1 MKVALC
7 LSGQT
12 RGLYKAHEY
21 VSRNLLSRYDVDVF
35 CHTWDTTEQIESLY
49 KPKGFGYSVSSEMK
63 WDVEYRT
70 RDPINHPARNTLCFY
85 YSLYC
90 ADRYRSEFERQHGI
104 KYDVVI
110 RSRYD
115 YAISRPLDFN
125 QLDLNLLWTPLIKIP
140 MPSGFLCTDQ
150 FAFSNSLNM
159 SIYSDVYPKIDFY
172 HQTGTLV
179 NGEDM
184 LSRHLKESGISD
196 KVSYVDMWDPF
207 MGGKYNYGPHS
218 LIRDDMEE
226 WVNK

>member
-1 MKVALC
+1 
-7 LSGQT
+7 
-12 RGLYKAHEY
+12 
-21 VSRNLLSRYDVDVF
+21 
-35 CHTWDTTEQIESLY
+35 
-49 KPKGFGYSVSSEMK
+49 
-63 WDVEYRT
+63 
-70 RDPINHPARNTLCFY
+70 
-85 YSLYC
+85 
-90 ADRYRSEFERQHGI
+90 
-104 KYDVVI
+104 
-110 RSRYD
+110 
-115 YAISRPLDFN
+115 
-125 QLDLNLLWTPLIKIP
+125 
-140 MPSGFLCTDQ
+140 
-150 FAFSNSLNM
+150 M

>member
-1 MKVALC
+1 MRIALC
-7 LSGQT
+7 LSGQA
-12 RGLYKAHEY
+12 RGLYKAYEY
-21 VSRNLLSRYDVDVF
+21 VNRNLLSKNDVDVF
-35 CHTWDTTEQIESLY
+35 CHTWDSTKDVESLY
-49 KPKGFGYSVSSEMK
+49 KPTGIGYSLSSEME
-63 WDVEYRT
+63 WNTEYRT

-90 ADRYRSEFERQHGI
+90 ADRYRSEFEERGGF

-115 YAISRPLDFN
+115 YAIARPLDFL
-125 QLDLNLLWTPLIKIP
+125 QFDLKRLWTPLIKIP
-140 MPSGFLCTDQ
+140 MPTGFLCTDQ
-150 FAFSNSLNM
+150 FAFSNSENM
-159 SIYSDVYPKIDFY
+159 SVYSDVYQNIDRY

-184 LSRHLKESGISD
+184 LARHLEESGIKD

-207 MGGKYNYGPHS
+207 LGGKYNYGPHS

-226 WVNK
+226 WRGK